1 MNKIGLLLLFVL
13 CSTPFFAQNKEK
25 NRDGDASEQREV
37 RDFTRISTELAADI
51 YIRQAD
57 TFSFV
62 AKASEEALERM
73 ETRVKDGKLWITK
86 PANWRFWNELEKVR
100 IYITVPSLDDLIFSG
115 AGNVYLKGHWKG
127 DKMRI
132 KLEGAYNLTALDV
145 EIEDLKVQLDGVG
158 NIDIGG
164 KAPKAQLTLNGTG
177 SIDAYDLTIQNARC
191 AVNGVGKLEC
201 NVVEELI
208 ADVSGMGSVRYRGE
222 PKNVRSSVSGLG
234 KVKAEK

>member
-1 MNKIGLLLLFVL
+1 MNKIALIWVFVL
-13 CSTPFFAQNKEK
+13 CATPFFAQNKEK
-25 NRDGDASEQREV
+25 KRDNDASEKREL
-37 RDFTRISTELAADI
+37 RDFTSISTELAADI

-62 AKASEEALERM
+62 AEASEEALERM
-73 ETRVKDGKLWITK
+73 ETRVKDGKLWISK
-86 PANWRFWNELEKVR
+86 PTSWKVWNELEKIR
-100 IYITVPSLDDLIFSG
+100 IYITVPFLDDLLFAG
-115 AGNVYLKGHWKG
+115 AGNVYLKGHWTG
-127 DKMRI
+127 SKMRI

-145 EIEDLKVQLDGVG
+145 AIEDLKVQLDGVG

-191 AVNGVGKLEC
+191 AVNGVGRLEC
-201 NVVEELI
+201 HVVEELV

-234 KVKAEK
+234 KIKAEK